1 MNRLASRLVFAMM
14 AVAVVSLVAIT
25 VSQIAIV
32 TSEFRRLPPEVRNR
46 VRAFRPGR
54 LPGNFPGNFRPAD
67 SEEVV
72 LRGFNSFRD
81 AQARSLVVGLAAAGA
96 LSVALAALLS
106 RTIAGPVERVSR
118 AATRVAAGDLTARVA
133 LSPSQERSADQLSE
147 LARNF
152 NSMAGSL
159 EGLEGERKAMIADIA
174 HELRTPLTALQLRL
188 EAVLEGLVPLDLEEA
203 ERLNRQLGLLTR
215 LVEDLRLLSLADAG
229 RLRLLSRTTDL
240 TRLVQEV
247 AEAHRPR
254 ASRQGVR
261 ISVDAA
267 EALPLQADSDRLTQ
281 IITNLLDN
289 ALRVTPEG
297 GQIGLRTLQDGDHAW
312 LEVEDDGPGI
322 SEAEL
327 PRLFNRFQQGR
338 DTSGKSG
345 LGLAIVQTLVRLHD
359 GEITAENR
367 PEGGARFTV
376 RLPIGAVG

>member
-1 MNRLASRLVFAMM
+1 MNRLATRMVLAMM

-25 VSQIAIV
+25 VSQVTIV
-32 TSEFRRLPPEVRNR
+32 TSEFRKLPPEVRSR

-54 LPGNFPGNFRPAD
+54 LPGNSPDNFRPAD
-67 SEEVV
+67 SEVV
-72 LRGFNSFRD
+72 LRGFISFRD
-81 AQARSLVVGLAAAGA
+81 AQLRSLVVGLAAAGA
-96 LSVALAALLS
+96 LSVVLAALLS
-106 RTIAGPVERVSR
+106 RTIARPVERVSR

-133 LSPSQERSADQLSE
+133 LAPSQERSADQLSE

-159 EGLEGERKAMIADIA
+159 ESLEGERKAMIADIA
-174 HELRTPLTALQLRL
+174 HELRTPLTALRLRL
-188 EAVLEGLVPLDLEEA
+188 EAVLEGLVPFDLAEA
-203 ERLNRQLGLLTR
+203 ERLNRQLELLTR

-229 RLRLLSRTTDL
+229 QLKLLSQTTDL
-240 TRLVQEV
+240 TRLVQEA

-289 ALRVTPEG
+289 ALRVSPEG
-297 GQIGLRTLQDGDHAW
+297 GQIGLRALQDGDHAR

-367 PEGGARFTV
+367 PERGARFTV

>member
-1 MNRLASRLVFAMM
+1 MSRLATRLVLAMM

-25 VSQIAIV
+25 VSQVAIV
-32 TSEFRRLPPEVRNR
+32 TSEFRKLPPEVRSR

-54 LPGNFPGNFRPAD
+54 LPGNFPDNFRPAD
-67 SEEVV
+67 SEVV
-72 LRGFNSFRD
+72 LRGFISFRD
-81 AQARSLVVGLAAAGA
+81 AQLRSLVVGLAAAGA
-96 LSVALAALLS
+96 LSVVLAALLS
-106 RTIAGPVERVSR
+106 RTIARPVERVSR
-118 AATRVAAGDLTARVA
+118 AATLVAAGDLTARVT

-174 HELRTPLTALQLRL
+174 HELRTPLTALRLRL
-188 EAVLEGLVPLDLEEA
+188 EAVLEGLVPFDLAEA
-203 ERLNRQLGLLTR
+203 ERLNRQLELLTR

-229 RLRLLSRTTDL
+229 QLKLLSQTTDL
-240 TRLVQEV
+240 TRLVQEA

-267 EALPLQADSDRLTQ
+267 EALSLQADSDRL
-281 IITNLLDN
+281 DN
-289 ALRVTPEG
+289 ALRVSPEG
-297 GQIGLRTLQDGDHAW
+297 GQIGLRALQDGDHAR

-367 PEGGARFTV
+367 PERGARFTV

>member
-1 MNRLASRLVFAMM
+1 MNRLATRLVFAMM

-25 VSQIAIV
+25 VSQVAIV
-32 TSEFRRLPPEVRNR
+32 TSEFRKLPPEVRSR

-54 LPGNFPGNFRPAD
+54 LAD

-72 LRGFNSFRD
+72 LRGFNSFRN

-106 RTIAGPVERVSR
+106 RTIAKPVERVSR
-118 AATRVAAGDLTARVA
+118 AATLVAAGDLTARVA

-188 EAVLEGLVPLDLEEA
+188 EAVLEGLVPFDLAEA
-203 ERLNRQLGLLTR
+203 ERLNRQLELLTR

-229 RLRLLSRTTDL
+229 QLKLLSRTTDL

-289 ALRVTPEG
+289 ALRVRRSESAWRGRGARSDSGRSRTAITPG
-297 GQIGLRTLQDGDHAW
+297 SRSRMTVPASPRPNCPGCSTGSSRAGTPAARAVSAW
-312 LEVEDDGPGI
+312 PSSRPWSG
-322 SEAEL
+322 SMMARSL
-327 PRLFNRFQQGR
+327 PRIDPR
-338 DTSGKSG
+338 
-345 LGLAIVQTLVRLHD
+345 
-359 GEITAENR
+359 
-367 PEGGARFTV
+367 GARDS
-376 RLPIGAVG
+376 R